1 MMSWINYVN
10 HLSLRKRFLFSPLL
24 SLILFAAL
32 AAAFVLESQ
41 QQNVL
46 LNRVAKKDMAAF
58 DHYFEIFSEVSKQH
72 MALYS
77 LLSRAAKLDEETLY
91 DESKLRLTA
100 IRNAVHR
107 LEQVSEELAVHQ
119 TLASSRIQSLH
130 QQLQR
135 HTQAYQQSAAQA
147 IEISTV
153 NLKLATERLNL
164 ANDAF
169 VMMNQSFS
177 EVLDAQRGAIDA
189 EITGQVS
196 RSQFSVRVIVLSMC
210 LAALLMIGLSMLLA
224 RLLSRSIETQINLLS
239 DLGKQAGG
247 AEFATS
253 GQHEVSKLG
262 AVIASFQ
269 TILLRLKN
277 SEHTLSLAN
286 QELRNEVVLRKQV
299 EDDLRLSEQVVRK
312 TSEEKMAALGTL
324 VAGVAHEIN
333 TPMGIGVTAASNLQD
348 EVAHVRHLYNEN
360 AMRKEDLEDFLSA
373 SDQTTRILLNN
384 LERAAALIHRFK
396 QVAVDQS
403 SEAMRNIHLQ
413 TYLRD
418 MMKNLEP
425 KIKQTQ
431 LQYTIECPDEI
442 TLDSYPGALSQIVTN
457 LVMNAIMH
465 AYEPGQSGL
474 LTIRAGIVEEQVK
487 LEFSDNGVGIPHS
500 IIDQIFNPF
509 FTTKRGAGGSGLGL
523 HIVYNLMVQTLN
535 GSIHCNSKS
544 GEGTTFT
551 LLWPLVKPRSE
562 LSSELSSGISSEAC
576 ST

>member
-147 IEISTV
+147 VEISTV

-425 KIKQTQ
+425 KIRQTQ

-562 LSSELSSGISSEAC
+562 LSSEAC